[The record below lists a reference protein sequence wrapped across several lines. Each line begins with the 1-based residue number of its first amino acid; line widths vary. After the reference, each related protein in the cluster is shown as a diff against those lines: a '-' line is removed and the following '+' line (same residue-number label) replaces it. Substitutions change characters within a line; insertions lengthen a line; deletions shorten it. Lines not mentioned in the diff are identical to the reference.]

1 MQPQE
6 VNLITSDE
14 TQIAGTYI
22 PGSLSY
28 GAVLLHARPTDKE
41 SWKGFASMLNE
52 AGFHVLA
59 IDFRGHGK
67 SSGKHYEEMSDEET
81 QKSIFDVMAAVDYMR
96 RQNPDMQLGLVGASI
111 GANLAMQYAAA
122 NPASF
127 LVLLSPGLNYRG
139 VETGRL
145 AVALPNL
152 PVYFMSA
159 LDDPRVEGNATQT
172 ETLYN
177 ACASQ
182 KKTINILRQGGH
194 GTDMINTNQELAAQV
209 VDWIKE
215 VASQTPPPPPEHSLP
230 AESQSQE

>member
-1 MQPQE
+1 MQPQD
-6 VNLITSDE
+6 VNIITSDE
-14 TQIAGTYI
+14 TQIAGIYT
-22 PGSLSY
+22 PGSLPF
-28 GAVLLHARPTDKE
+28 GAVLLHMMPADKSSYDNLAQRLSE
-41 SWKGFASMLNE
+41 IGFYT
-52 AGFHVLA
+52 LA
-59 IDFRGHGK
+59 IDLRGHGE
-67 SSGKHYEEMSDEET
+67 SGGGDYQKFTDEQH
-81 QKSIFDVMAAVDYMR
+81 QKSIFDVIAAVDFLR
-96 RQNPDMQLGLVGASI
+96 KQNPEMEIGLVGASI

-122 NPASF
+122 NTASF

-145 AVALPNL
+145 AVAMPDL

-159 LDDPRVEGNATQT
+159 LDDGRVEGNAAQT

-194 GTDMINTNQELAAQV
+194 GTDMINNNPELANQL

-215 VASQTPPPPPEHSLP
+215 AASQPAPPTQDSL
-230 AESQSQE
+230 SQH

>member
-22 PGSLSY
+22 PGSLSF
-28 GAVLLHARPTDKE
+28 GAVLLHMMPADK
-41 SWKGFASMLNE
+41 SSFDDLSQRLSQI
-52 AGFHVLA
+52 GFHTLA
-59 IDFRGHGK
+59 IDLRGHGE
-67 SSGKHYEEMSDEET
+67 SSGGDYQSFSDEQH
-81 QKSIFDVMAAVDYMR
+81 QKSIFDVMVAVEYLRKQDPEMKI
-96 RQNPDMQLGLVGASI
+96 GLVGASI

-122 NPASF
+122 NPVSF

-145 AVALPNL
+145 AVALPDL

-159 LDDPRVEGNATQT
+159 LDDPRVEGNAAQT

-194 GTDMINTNQELAAQV
+194 GTDMINNNKELATQLV
-209 VDWIKE
+209 EWIRE
-215 VASQTPPPPPEHSLP
+215 AASQTPPPPPEHSIPSEQQPL
-230 AESQSQE
+230 Q

>member
-1 MQPQE
+1 MPADKSSFEDLSQR
-6 VNLITSDE
+6 LS
-14 TQIAGTYI
+14 QI
-22 PGSLSY
+22 
-28 GAVLLHARPTDKE
+28 
-41 SWKGFASMLNE
+41 
-52 AGFHVLA
+52 GFHTLA
-59 IDFRGHGK
+59 IDLRGHGQ
-67 SSGKHYEEMSDEET
+67 SAGGDYQSFSDEQH
-81 QKSIFDVMAAVDYMR
+81 QKAIFDVMAAVDYLR
-96 RQNPDMQLGLVGASI
+96 RQDSNMQIGFIGASI

-182 KKTINILRQGGH
+182 KKTINVLREGGH
-194 GTDMINTNQELAAQV
+194 GTDMINNNPELAEQLV
-209 VDWIKE
+209 QWIKE
-215 VASQTPPPPPEHSLP
+215 AASQTPPPPPEHSIP
-230 AESQSQE
+230 EQSQE

>member
-1 MQPQE
+1 
-6 VNLITSDE
+6 L
-14 TQIAGTYI
+14 
-22 PGSLSY
+22 
-28 GAVLLHARPTDKE
+28 
-41 SWKGFASMLNE
+41 
-52 AGFHVLA
+52 
-59 IDFRGHGK
+59 
-67 SSGKHYEEMSDEET
+67 
-81 QKSIFDVMAAVDYMR
+81 R
-96 RQNPDMQLGLVGASI
+96 RQDSNMQIGFIGASI

-182 KKTINILRQGGH
+182 KKTINVLREGGH
-194 GTDMINTNQELAAQV
+194 GTDMINNNPELAEQLV
-209 VDWIKE
+209 QWIKE
-215 VASQTPPPPPEHSLP
+215 AASQTPPPPPEHSIP
-230 AESQSQE
+230 EQSQE